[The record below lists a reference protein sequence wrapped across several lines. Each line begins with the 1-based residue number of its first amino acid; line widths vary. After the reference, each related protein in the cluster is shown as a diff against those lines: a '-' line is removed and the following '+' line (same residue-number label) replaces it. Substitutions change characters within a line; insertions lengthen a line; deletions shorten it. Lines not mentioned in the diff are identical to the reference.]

1 MPRKSRFEPEPR
13 LPLKLDATSNGEYH
27 PVPLH
32 PDVQLVKSLAMEQ
45 AETNARRL
53 GWSRRRFLMSACG
66 VATTMLCMN
75 QVFAHRGNTGGF
87 FDVSPDMALDPEAA
101 ATVVAGDEFIFDVQ
115 THHIRPSGE
124 WLKRNQEFVDFMSYF
139 GQTKC
144 GESDPANCLTRDH
157 YIKELFLDSDTA
169 MAVLSAV
176 PPVFADVPL
185 TTEEAD
191 ATRAVVEK
199 LDGSPRLQI
208 HGLALPNLEPK
219 KAQLEAMQRLVEQW
233 KIKAWKVYTPWGP
246 DKKTGWWLDDPT
258 IGIPFIEKA
267 RELGVKIICAHK
279 GLSLPGFTFDYA
291 SPRDI
296 GAVAKMFPDVT
307 FIVYHS
313 GFEPSVPEGPYD
325 PNTAKGIDALIK
337 SLHDHGI
344 PPNANVYAELGSTWR
359 QVMKNPAAAAHV
371 IGKLLRFVG
380 EDRVLWGT
388 DSIWFGSPQDQIQAF
403 RAFQISQ
410 EFQERYG
417 YPALTKEIKAKVFGL
432 NATVPYGIDPKKI
445 LKRIR
450 RDQVEKTKI
459 AYMEN
464 PQPSFST
471 HGPRTR
477 REFLSHLH
485 QRDGWPA

>member
-1 MPRKSRFEPEPR
+1 MYKKSHIEPAPR
-13 LPLKLDATSNGEYH
+13 LPLKLDATSNGEHH

-32 PDVQLVKSLAMEQ
+32 PDIKLVQSLAMEQ
-45 AETNARRL
+45 AEVNARRL

-66 VATTMLCMN
+66 VATTMLSMN

-101 ATVVAGDEFIFDVQ
+101 ATVVSGDEFIFDVQ
-115 THHIRPSGE
+115 THHIKPSGE
-124 WLKRNQEFVDFMSYF
+124 WLKRNQEFVEFMSYF
-139 GQTKC
+139 GQLKC
-144 GESDPANCLTRDH
+144 GEPDPANCLTREH
-157 YIKELFLDSDTA
+157 YVKEIFLDSDTT

-191 ATRAVVEK
+191 ATRAIVEK

-208 HGLALPNLEPK
+208 HGLALPNLEPR
-219 KAQLEAMQRLVEQW
+219 KAQLEAMQQLVEQW

-246 DKKTGWWLDDPT
+246 DKKTGWWLDDPA
-258 IGIPFIEKA
+258 IGIPFIERA
-267 RELGVKIICAHK
+267 RQLGVKIICAHK

-325 PNTAKGIDALIK
+325 PKAAKGIDALIK
-337 SLHDHGI
+337 SLHDHNI
-344 PPNANVYAELGSTWR
+344 LPNSNVYAELGSTWR
-359 QVMKNPAAAAHV
+359 QVMKNPTAAAHV
-371 IGKLLRFVG
+371 IGKLLKFVG
-380 EDRVLWGT
+380 EDRILWGT

-417 YPALTKEIKAKVFGL
+417 YPALTKKIKAKIFGL
-432 NATVPYGIDPKKI
+432 NATVPYGIDPKQI
-445 LKRIR
+445 LKKIR
-450 RDQVEKTKI
+450 RDHIEKLKK
-459 AYMEN
+459 AYMET

-471 HGPRTR
+471 YGPQTW
-477 REFLSHLH
+477 REFLSHLR
-485 QRDGWPA
+485 QRDGWPG